1 MMNKF
6 APGTQ
11 NFDRVRSVIFNFTK
25 DAEKIL
31 ARRDN
36 GQLSTYNSLE
46 VKKKGC

>member
-31 ARRDN
+31 AQRDN